1 MTGMAEIGKEY
12 GQALFMLACEVGR
25 QKEYGQVLEQVKA
38 VFADQ
43 PDYPQLLASPA
54 IPMEERLR
62 AIEAAF
68 ADLAPEHVLS
78 YLKLLCEKGRIGCFA
93 ESAQAYKELLDAS
106 EHIAN
111 AKITSAVELTEEEKR
126 KLQLALER
134 RCKGQV
140 RAEYVVDEGLL
151 GGMIVE
157 VDGNILD
164 GSLRQ
169 RLSEVKEVIRV

>member
-1 MTGMAEIGKEY
+1 MTEISKEY
-12 GQALFMLACEVGR
+12 AQALFMLACEEGR

-38 VFADQ
+38 VFEDQ

-54 IPMEERLR
+54 IPMAERLR
-62 AIEAAF
+62 AVEAAF
-68 ADLAPEHVLS
+68 ADMAPEHVLS
-78 YLKLLCEKGRIGCFA
+78 YLKLLCEKGRIGCFV
-93 ESAQAYKELLDAS
+93 ESAEAYKELLDAS

-111 AKITSAVELTEEEKR
+111 ANITSAVELTEEEKQ

-140 RAEYVVDEGLL
+140 RAEYFVDKSLL
-151 GGMIVE
+151 GGMVVE

>member
-1 MTGMAEIGKEY
+1 MAEISKEY
-12 GQALFMLACEVGR
+12 GQALFMLACEEGR
-25 QKEYGQVLEQVKA
+25 QKEYGQVLAQMKA
-38 VFADQ
+38 VFEDQ
-43 PDYPQLLASPA
+43 PDYAQLLVSPA
-54 IPMEERLR
+54 IPMQERLR
-62 AIEAAF
+62 IIEVAF

-78 YLKLLCEKGRIGCFA
+78 YLKLLCEKGRIGCFV
-93 ESAQAYKELLDAS
+93 ESVEVYQGLLDAS
-106 EHIAN
+106 EHVSN
-111 AKITSAVELTEEEKR
+111 ATITSAVELTEEEKQ

-140 RAEYVVDEGLL
+140 QVRAEYVVDKELL
-151 GGMIVE
+151 GGLVVE

>member
-1 MTGMAEIGKEY
+1 MAEISKEY
-12 GQALFMLACEVGR
+12 AQALFMLACEEDR
-25 QKEYGQVLEQVKA
+25 QREYGQVLEQVKA

-43 PDYPQLLASPA
+43 PNYALLLASPA
-54 IPMEERLR
+54 IPMAQRLQ

-68 ADLAPEHVLS
+68 ADTAPEQVLS
-78 YLKLLCEKGRIGCFA
+78 YLKLMCEKGRIDCFV
-93 ESAQAYKELLDAS
+93 ESVEVYRGLLDAS

-111 AKITSAVELTEEEKR
+111 ATVTSAVELTQEEKQ

-140 RAEYVVDEGLL
+140 RAEYVVDKELL
-151 GGMIVE
+151 GGLVVE
-157 VDGNILD
+157 LDGNILD

-169 RLSEVKEVIRV
+169 RLSEVKEVIR

>member
-1 MTGMAEIGKEY
+1 MAEISKEY
-12 GQALFMLACEVGR
+12 AQALFLLACEEGR

-38 VFADQ
+38 VFEDQ

-54 IPMEERLR
+54 IPVAERLR
-62 AIEAAF
+62 TIEVAF
-68 ADLAPEHVLS
+68 ADMTPEHVLS
-78 YLKLLCEKGRIGCFA
+78 YLKLLCEKGRIGCFV
-93 ESAQAYKELLDAS
+93 ESVNAYQALLDAS

-111 AKITSAVELTEEEKR
+111 AKITSAVELTEAEKQ

-140 RAEYVVDEGLL
+140 RAEYVVDESLL
-151 GGMIVE
+151 GGMVVE
-157 VDGNILD
+157 VDGSILD

>member
-1 MTGMAEIGKEY
+1 MAEISKEY
-12 GQALFMLACEVGR
+12 AQALFMLACEDGR

-38 VFADQ
+38 VFQDQ

-54 IPMEERLR
+54 IPVAERLR
-62 AIEAAF
+62 TIEVAF
-68 ADLAPEHVLS
+68 ADVAPEHVLS
-78 YLKLLCEKGRIGCFA
+78 FLKLLCEKGRIGCFVEAA
-93 ESAQAYKELLDAS
+93 EAYKALLDAS

-111 AKITSAVELTEEEKR
+111 AKITSAVELTDQEKQ

-140 RAEYVVDEGLL
+140 RAEYFVDKELL
-151 GGMIVE
+151 GGMVVE

-169 RLSEVKEVIRV
+169 RLSEVKEVIGE

>member
-1 MTGMAEIGKEY
+1 MAEISKEY
-12 GQALFMLACEVGR
+12 GQALFMLACEDGR
-25 QKEYGQVLEQVKA
+25 QKEYGRVLEQIKA
-38 VFADQ
+38 VFVDQ
-43 PDYPQLLASPA
+43 PDYAQLLASPA

-68 ADLAPEHVLS
+68 ADLSPEHVLS
-78 YLKLLCEKGRIGCFA
+78 FLKLLCEKGRIGCLA
-93 ESAQAYKELLDAS
+93 ESVEVYQALLDAS

-111 AKITSAVELTEEEKR
+111 AKITSAVELTEEEKQ

-140 RAEYVVDEGLL
+140 RAEYVVDRELL
-151 GGMIVE
+151 GGLVVE
-157 VDGNILD
+157 VDSNVLD

>member
-1 MTGMAEIGKEY
+1 MAEISKEY
-12 GQALFMLACEVGR
+12 GQALFMLACEDGR
-25 QKEYGQVLEQVKA
+25 QKEYGRVLEQIKA
-38 VFADQ
+38 VFVDQ
-43 PDYPQLLASPA
+43 PDYAQLLASPA

-78 YLKLLCEKGRIGCFA
+78 YLKLLCEKGRVDCFV
-93 ESAQAYKELLDAS
+93 ESVEVYQELLDAA
-106 EHIAN
+106 EHISTAT
-111 AKITSAVELTEEEKR
+111 ITSAVELTEEEKQ

-140 RAEYVVDEGLL
+140 RAEYVVDKELL
-151 GGMIVE
+151 GGLVVE